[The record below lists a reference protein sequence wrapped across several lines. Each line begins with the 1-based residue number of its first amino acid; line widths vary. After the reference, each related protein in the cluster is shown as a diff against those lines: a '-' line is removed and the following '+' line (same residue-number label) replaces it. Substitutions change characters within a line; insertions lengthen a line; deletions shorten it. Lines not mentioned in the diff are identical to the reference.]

1 MLSDFG
7 QVLIFMIV
15 SIGFVAIA
23 ITAGKI
29 VGPRYPSK
37 GKESIYECGE
47 ETVGDAWVRFNIRY
61 YVVALIFIIFD
72 VEIIFL
78 FPWAV
83 VFKEMGLI
91 AFIEMAIFLFIL
103 IVGFIYAYAKGD
115 LYWDKPQP
123 VVPKL
128 DRQIFKSEI

>member
-7 QVLIFMIV
+7 QVLIFMII

-23 ITAGKI
+23 VISGKI
-29 VGPRYPSK
+29 IGPRFASK
-37 GKESIYECGE
+37 GKDSTYECGE
-47 ETVGDAWVRFNIRY
+47 DTVGDTWVRFNFRY

-72 VEIIFL
+72 VEIVFL

-83 VFKEMGLI
+83 VFKQMGLL

-123 VVPKL
+123 IVPKL

>member
-7 QVLIFMIV
+7 QVLIFMII
-15 SIGFVAIA
+15 SIGFVTIA
-23 ITAGKI
+23 VVSGKI
-29 VGPRYPSK
+29 VGPRFASK
-37 GKESIYECGE
+37 GKDSTYECGE
-47 ETVGDAWVRFNIRY
+47 DTVGDTWVRFNFRY

-72 VEIIFL
+72 VEIVFL

-83 VFKEMGLI
+83 VFKEMGLL
-91 AFIEMAIFLFIL
+91 AFIEMAIFLLIL
-103 IVGFIYAYAKGD
+103 IVGFIYAYVKGD

-123 VVPKL
+123 IVPKL